1 VSFQTTANEKGE
13 LVKKPLIN
21 LHVTPNGC
29 GILGCEE
36 EGLENYGGQY
46 PPHPDQGYYP
56 GGPAKSQGFLAQQGE
71 KIANFFS
78 PKKHHSGQVPNYG
91 PPPPVYN
98 DAYKAPPNYHNEVPP
113 VYHGDYKRTQQ
124 TSYNPPPP
132 QPAYN
137 PPPQQGYNPPPQQ
150 GYNQPQARPVKFNP
164 QEPVVV
170 KHEHHHYYHES
181 QGGNS
186 NDFNSGGQGI
196 KFGFNGN
203 SNNNN
208 PNNFHNNFNNN
219 GNQQFLGRTNNESDI
234 EADQDHDAEFVDNN
248 NVKRQSSLVSFGTP
262 EQIGETDKAKEKL
275 SSGAKESG
283 FKFPAARSLSA
294 DRKRRSPD
302 KEAEE
307 ETEEQEE
314 IKAVNIELN
323 FAQKSQTNKQKKSKE
338 QKAEIK

>member
-1 VSFQTTANEKGE
+1 MSFQTTANEKGE

-46 PPHPDQGYYP
+46 PPLPDQGYYP

-78 PKKHHSGQVPNYG
+78 PKKHHAGGQVPNYG

-98 DAYKAPPNYHNEVPP
+98 DGYKAPPAYHNEVPP
-113 VYHGDYKRTQQ
+113 VYHGDYKAPGRTQQ
-124 TSYNPPPP
+124 PSYNPPPP
-132 QPAYN
+132 PPA
-137 PPPQQGYNPPPQQ
+137 YNPPPQQ
-150 GYNQPQARPVKFNP
+150 GYNQPQPRPVKFNH

-181 QGGNS
+181 QGGN
-186 NDFNSGGQGI
+186 NNEYNNRDQGI

-203 SNNNN
+203 GNGNGNN
-208 PNNFHNNFNNN
+208 PNNFHNNFNNGF
-219 GNQQFLGRTNNESDI
+219 GNQEFLGRTNNQSEI
-234 EADQDHDAEFVDNN
+234 EANQDQDQVAEFVDNN

-262 EQIGETDKAKEKL
+262 EQVVDSEKPKEKM

-283 FKFPAARSLSA
+283 FKFPAARSLNSQE
-294 DRKRRSPD
+294 RRRRSPD
-302 KEAEE
+302 KETEE
-307 ETEEQEE
+307 ETEEE
-314 IKAVNIELN
+314 IQAVKFQLN
-323 FAQKSQTNKQKKSKE
+323 FAHAQKSQTKQKE
-338 QKAEIK
+338 RQE